1 MTIHGLSERTGR
13 YLAEKAG
20 KPEQLPVL
28 TYGLELIIGETIK
41 LLLLVLIAYVLNL
54 LLPMLFVFCTS
65 IPLRVLT
72 GGQHCS
78 SSLRCLI
85 VSLMA
90 YIALGYLAVYLLSI
104 MSPVNLLITA
114 FLASIV
120 MAATLD
126 KFGPGYSVNY
136 SSSSS
141 KPTKT
146 VTKLSFLFLAVW
158 LVTILGVNITVG
170 NQALSSTII
179 ISTALGIYWQ
189 ALMITPWGHKII
201 NTADKGLCLLKI
213 R

>member
-1 MTIHGLSERTGR
+1 MTVHSLSERAGR
-13 YLAEKAG
+13 YLAQKAG
-20 KPEQLPVL
+20 KPEQIPVL
-28 TYGLELIIGETIK
+28 TYGLELIIGETVK
-41 LLLLVLIAYVLNL
+41 LILLVLIAHVLNL
-54 LLPMLFVFCTS
+54 LLPMLLIFCTS

-85 VSLMA
+85 VSLAA
-90 YIALGYLAVYLLSI
+90 YVGLGYLAVYLLSI

-120 MAATLD
+120 IAITLD

-136 SSSSS
+136 SNSSSEAA
-141 KPTKT
+141 KA

-158 LVTILGVNITVG
+158 LIAILGVNIIVD
-170 NQALSSTII
+170 NQTLCSTII

-201 NTADKGLCLLKI
+201 NAADKGLCLLKI

>member
-1 MTIHGLSERTGR
+1 MTVHSLSERAGR

-20 KPEQLPVL
+20 KPEQIPVL
-28 TYGLELIIGETIK
+28 TYGLELIIGETVK
-41 LLLLVLIAYVLNL
+41 LILLVLIAHVLNL
-54 LLPMLFVFCTS
+54 LLPMLLIFCTS

-85 VSLMA
+85 VSLAA
-90 YIALGYLAVYLLSI
+90 YVGLGYLAVYLLSI

-120 MAATLD
+120 MAITLD

-136 SSSSS
+136 SNSSS
-141 KPTKT
+141 KPAKA
-146 VTKLSFLFLAVW
+146 VTKLSFLFLATW
-158 LVTILGVNITVG
+158 LIAILGVNITVD
-170 NQALSSTII
+170 NQTLCSTII

-201 NTADKGLCLLKI
+201 NAADKGLCLLKI